1 MVGPGE
7 GCRKNSRNQPC
18 TASAR
23 SQEAAT
29 FSILSHSIFTSAQL
43 DTIIIPILH
52 MRRLRHRE
60 VICPRLHGLKP
71 EELGFEPRLQS
82 PLFPNVFPNARAGG
96 LWTSGLGPRFHGDTG
111 FRYSHVAD
119 SVCLTGGTVMVSEAQ
134 GENSLSSCCV
144 AGGAIYR
151 TLT

>member
-1 MVGPGE
+1 MVGPRE
-7 GCRKNSRNQPC
+7 GCRKNSRNQQC

-96 LWTSGLGPRFHGDTG
+96 LWTSGLGTRFHGDTG
-111 FRYSHVAD
+111 FRYST
-119 SVCLTGGTVMVSEAQ
+119 CLTGGTMMVSEAQ

-144 AGGAIYR
+144 AGGDVYG